1 MINKKQIPQLFYFG
15 TLLSSVGSMTLT
27 ISMIAFMLKSGF
39 SLLQISIIIG
49 TSRLVPVVVSI
60 FFGHTFDAYSPRK
73 TILVTEV
80 LASLASL
87 LLLSGWQMFD
97 KSYYVILA
105 AMLLRILFTSMQTG
119 SRGQISKA
127 LSDSSY
133 QSNSKNAI
141 WLNKVTQGAT
151 LFAGLIAWIAIKHSN
166 FQTVIVFDA
175 LTFIFN
181 GVILF
186 LLPLNQEGTVSTE
199 ASSIFKKFSDLYKFS
214 GWAAGLDA
222 ILVLSMMGTSSFT
235 ARLAGTD
242 EAWISLFVISYGLAV
257 WFAGFVERVPFI
269 QKQRVLPWVILGVT
283 LVALGQFTSPSLLM
297 WSVCF
302 VKDTAFWVL
311 FHRIT
316 AHIQNDTPKEMMGS
330 VTFAR
335 NAQVVSIFAL
345 GEFAVGLWKN
355 ILTVQ
360 SECLLRAGV
369 CAVALIVILLFGK
382 RRDNEKAHL

>member
-1 MINKKQIPQLFYFG
+1 
-15 TLLSSVGSMTLT
+15 
-27 ISMIAFMLKSGF
+27 MLKSGF

-60 FFGHTFDAYSPRK
+60 FFGHKFDEYSPRK

-87 LLLSGWQMFD
+87 LLLAGWQIFD

-141 WLNKVTQGAT
+141 WLNKATQGAT
-151 LFAGLIAWIAIKHSN
+151 LFAGLIAWIAIKHSD
-166 FQTVIVFDA
+166 FQTVIIFDA
-175 LTFIFN
+175 LTFILN

-186 LLPLNQEGTVSTE
+186 ILPLNQEGIASTE
-199 ASSIFKKFSDLYKFS
+199 TISVFKKFSDLYKFS

-257 WFAGFVERVPFI
+257 WFAGFVERVPFV
-269 QKQRVLPWVILGVT
+269 QKQRVLPWVILGIT
-283 LVALGQFTSPSLLM
+283 LAMLGQFTSPSLLM

-302 VKDTAFWVL
+302 VKDIAFWVL

-360 SECLLRAGV
+360 SECLLRAGI

-382 RRDNEKAHL
+382 KGNHEKAHL